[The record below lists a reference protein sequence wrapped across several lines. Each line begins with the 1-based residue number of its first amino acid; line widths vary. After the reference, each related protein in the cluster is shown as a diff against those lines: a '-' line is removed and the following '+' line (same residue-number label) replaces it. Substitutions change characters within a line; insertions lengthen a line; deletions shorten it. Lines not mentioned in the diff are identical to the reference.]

1 MDLAASSAYVAE
13 PAEKTIYTRPPRDPK
28 ERLLNAKTVRG
39 ILISGASLF
48 AAVWIA
54 YYYAASRNMPLL
66 EIQTYAFTA
75 WITGHLML
83 AYISRSETDPLYKLG
98 LFSNRI
104 MNYWAVVVILFLALL
119 MYVPVIGTQ
128 LKVTNISLGEIGII
142 TTIAF
147 LAIIWQEIG
156 KTIKYL
162 KYNN

>member
-1 MDLAASSAYVAE
+1 MS
-13 PAEKTIYTRPPRDPK
+13 
-28 ERLLNAKTVRG
+28 
-39 ILISGASLF
+39 
-48 AAVWIA
+48 
-54 YYYAASRNMPLL
+54 LL

-119 MYVPVIGTQ
+119 MYVPALGAQ
-128 LKVTNISLGEIGII
+128 LRVTNIPLEETGII
-142 TTIAF
+142 TIIAF
-147 LAIIWQEIG
+147 LAIIWQEIW